1 MGESA
6 KYALRLSCSRASL
19 PPMLPPP
26 RGAGRRSEQVAL
38 LLAGGSSAN
47 QHLPDQSPELLRRF
61 AGRPCGPLF
70 FESLN
75 A

>member
-1 MGESA
+1 
-6 KYALRLSCSRASL
+6 
-19 PPMLPPP
+19 
-26 RGAGRRSEQVAL
+26 VAL
-38 LLAGGSSAN
+38 LLAGGSSAK
-47 QHLPDQSPELLRRF
+47 PDQSPELLRRF